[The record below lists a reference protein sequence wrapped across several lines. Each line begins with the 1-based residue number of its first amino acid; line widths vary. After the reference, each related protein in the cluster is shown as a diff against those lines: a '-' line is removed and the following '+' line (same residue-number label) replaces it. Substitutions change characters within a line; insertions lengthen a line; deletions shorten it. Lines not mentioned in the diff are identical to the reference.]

1 MSSRPIAAAAT
12 AVATRASVPA
22 AARARPAQGL
32 ETQQRE
38 ADAHQALI
46 ELFPHLRHEA
56 YNALRELF
64 PTPASAQ

>member
-1 MSSRPIAAAAT
+1 MSSRNTLSAAAA
-12 AVATRASVPA
+12 VRAPVPA
-22 AARARPAQGL
+22 AARVRLSQPV

-38 ADAHQALI
+38 ADAQQALI
-46 ELFPHLRHEA
+46 DLFPHLRHEA